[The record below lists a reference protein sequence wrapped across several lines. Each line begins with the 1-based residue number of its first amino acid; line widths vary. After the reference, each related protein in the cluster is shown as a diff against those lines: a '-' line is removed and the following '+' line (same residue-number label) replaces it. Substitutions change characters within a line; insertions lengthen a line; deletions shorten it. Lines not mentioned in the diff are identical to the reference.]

1 MNQNPPLIKYPYLC
15 HMLLTS
21 DNMHAPVAVRSWAQS
36 NSGALELCL
45 ADYIEGCSMT
55 FDLSL
60 IGILSLNSMSAY

>member
-1 MNQNPPLIKYPYLC
+1 
-15 HMLLTS
+15 
-21 DNMHAPVAVRSWAQS
+21 VRSWAQS